1 MRLVT
6 GSYVGDGADDRQI
19 AGLGF
24 QPDLVL
30 VRSNGANPV
39 ILRTSAVAGD
49 ASKVLSEVTVLQPDL
64 VQSLDADGFTV
75 GTDARVNGAGSTYY
89 WTAMKAGSDLTVGSY
104 VGDGA
109 DNRSISGVGFQPV
122 WVLTFADSKESFFR
136 PAALPGDASYKIAGY
151 TALTNRIQALEADGF
166 QIGSNGDVNQSG
178 LTYHYIAWGASPQV
192 SAGSYTGDGSDNRSI
207 TGVGLPPAFA
217 WVKRADSNQALYR
230 PASLSGDRSLNFD
243 ALNPGSNRVQALE
256 ADGFQVGTA
265 SQVNTAGATYFYL
278 ALRDG
283 S

>member
-1 MRLVT
+1 
-6 GSYVGDGADDRQI
+6 
-19 AGLGF
+19 
-24 QPDLVL
+24 
-30 VRSNGANPV
+30 
-39 ILRTSAVAGD
+39 
-49 ASKVLSEVTVLQPDL
+49 
-64 VQSLDADGFTV
+64 
-75 GTDARVNGAGSTYY
+75 
-89 WTAMKAGSDLTVGSY
+89 
-104 VGDGA
+104 
-109 DNRSISGVGFQPV
+109 V